1 MLKYIENGVIIIKNT
16 QRDNMK
22 PKSINSLMA
31 HMRDEK
37 QIQISGSLQKKKLRA
52 MGYFHGYK
60 GYRYYNIPSNLFP
73 FSDFNELQA
82 VYDFDM
88 KLKAAFYP

>member
-73 FSDFNELQA
+73 FSDFNEL
-82 VYDFDM
+82 
-88 KLKAAFYP
+88 

>member
-1 MLKYIENGVIIIKNT
+1 
-16 QRDNMK
+16 MK

-88 KLKAAFYP
+88 KLKAAFYPQIMFLETAKKITLWK